1 MSGAIFECSNIESS
15 GHDSVPGEVGVGG
28 GAGEL
33 VVEERSVDF
42 SEDELVAHG
51 AVGHHAEGVVDDAAV
66 AGPSQSRGR
75 PACVD
80 RQVNQRVSCVVGYRQ
95 M

>member
-1 MSGAIFECSNIESS
+1 MSGASAIFECSNFKSS
-15 GHDSVPGEVGVGG
+15 RHDSVPGEVGVGG

-33 VVEERSVDF
+33 VVEKRSVDF

-66 AGPSQSRGR
+66 AGPSQFRRRS
-75 PACVD
+75 ACED
-80 RQVNQRVSCVVGYRQ
+80 T
-95 M
+95 